1 MYYFYSPTPAALKL
15 DGALTGDVSRNILPV
30 DKKFTVAEIIPLDGK
45 CPIAFDITKPSLC
58 KNVSV
63 LNTLN
68 DTFIR
73 VLYFPQESLPYK
85 VIAYAE
91 KYINGNKFSVT
102 AVSDGRLRLIT
113 STTSNVDVLE
123 IPFAPNEIKIES
135 ANKNGESF
143 VYIFL
148 TGNAINT
155 LIVYEIYSLDLRFE
169 KAIDS
174 FNSDSHLHIKQCL
187 SDSKKHVITSTWEE
201 GKTFKCTRY
210 EVAATL
216 EKTFP
221 DDMKGMLFFEEMRVK
236 GDLKEYLTPEMY
248 QRQKSLYSFIG
259 EICEIIP
266 LPVADEYL
274 LLYNDKMKV
283 FKLCFSNGLICNIN
297 EID

>member
-15 DGALTGDVSRNILPV
+15 DGTLIGNVSRNVLPI
-30 DKKFTVAEIIPLDGK
+30 DKKFTIAEIIPLDGK
-45 CPIAFDITKPSLC
+45 CPVAFDITKPSLC
-58 KNVSV
+58 KNVCV
-63 LNTLN
+63 LNTLSG
-68 DTFIR
+68 TFVR
-73 VLYFPQESLPYK
+73 VFYFPQESLPYK

-102 AVSDGRLRLIT
+102 AVSDGRLRLIA
-113 STTSNVDVLE
+113 STNSNVDVLE
-123 IPFAPNEIKIES
+123 IPFAPNEIKIEC

-143 VYIFL
+143 AYVFL
-148 TGNAINT
+148 TGNEINT
-155 LIVYEIYSLDLRFE
+155 LIVYEVYSLDLRFE

-174 FNSDSHLHIKQCL
+174 FNSDSHLHIKQYFP
-187 SDSKKHVITSTWEE
+187 DSKKHVITSTWEE
-201 GKTFKCTRY
+201 GKPFKCIEY

-216 EKTFP
+216 DKTFP
-221 DDMKGMLFFEEMRVK
+221 EEMKGMLFFEEMRVK

-259 EICEIIP
+259 EMSEIVP
-266 LPVADEYL
+266 LPIADEYL
-274 LLYNDKMKV
+274 LLYKDKIKV